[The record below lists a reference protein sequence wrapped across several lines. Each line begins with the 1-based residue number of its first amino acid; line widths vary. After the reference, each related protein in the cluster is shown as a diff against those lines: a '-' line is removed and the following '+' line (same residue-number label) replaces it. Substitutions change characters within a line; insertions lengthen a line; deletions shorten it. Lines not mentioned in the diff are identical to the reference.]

1 MNNTQTIAG
10 FSLLTLIVILG
21 FTLTSSIELF
31 YRLLIGLGFGF
42 ALSRAS
48 MGFAGSVNRLY
59 RTNSSTLA
67 KALLWMFL
75 LTAIL
80 TSFVI
85 YGNEANYN
93 LNIYP
98 INMGLILGG
107 LMFGVGMSFSSCCAT
122 GSLCD
127 LASGFSRAF
136 TTIFFFGMGVFLG
149 FYYQGT
155 APWIKESWITSTT
168 GATSKGGVFLP
179 DLFTFDGMNGYIG
192 AIVLTAILSY
202 IILFFTKR
210 YEKKY
215 ASTTTD
221 TKEKSKE
228 TFNFNYENIFIKE
241 WNMKI
246 SAIIIAILF
255 VLLLL
260 LTDKGWSA
268 TSPFGLWFGK
278 LLMMFGATPESL
290 SQFTTRSTEFFSQSI
305 FEYGTSLQNFGIILG
320 VVISLLLSR
329 TFVTKFKA
337 GFKINPKDFALFAV
351 GGFIMGFGTRLSN
364 GCNVGSLFT
373 PIAELSL
380 SGWLYLVFV
389 VAGGFIGN
397 IIMSKVFYKK

>member
-1 MNNTQTIAG
+1 MYNRQTIAG
-10 FSLLTLIVILG
+10 FSLLTLVLILG
-21 FTLTSSIELF
+21 FALTSSIELF
-31 YRLLIGLGFGF
+31 YRLLLGLGFGF

-59 RTNSSTLA
+59 RMNSSALA

-107 LMFGVGMSFSSCCAT
+107 FMFGIGMAFSSCCAT

-127 LASGFSRAF
+127 LASGFSRAL
-136 TTIFFFGMGVFLG
+136 TTIFFFSIGVFLG
-149 FYYQGT
+149 FSYQGT
-155 APWIKESWITSTT
+155 ASWVNDSWITTTT
-168 GATSKGGVFLP
+168 GAASKGGVFLP

-192 AIVLTAILSY
+192 AIALTAILSY
-202 IILFFTKR
+202 IIVLFANR
-210 YEKKY
+210 YEQKNGSTPISKK
-215 ASTTTD
+215 
-221 TKEKSKE
+221 EENKSL
-228 TFNFNYENIFIKE
+228 TYENIFIKG
-241 WNMKI
+241 WSMRT
-246 SAIIIAILF
+246 SGIIIAILF
-255 VLLLL
+255 VILLL

-268 TSPFGLWFGK
+268 TSPFGFWFGK
-278 LLMMFGATPESL
+278 ILMMFGATAESL
-290 SQFTTRSTEFFSQSI
+290 SEFTTRSVEFFSQSI

-329 TFVTKFKA
+329 TFITKFKA

-364 GCNVGSLFT
+364 GCNVGALFT
-373 PIAELSL
+373 PIAEFSL
-380 SGWLYLVFV
+380 SGWLYLVV
-389 VAGGFIGN
+389 VVIGGFIGN
-397 IIMSKVFYKK
+397 IIMSRVIYKK

>member
-1 MNNTQTIAG
+1 MNNKQTIAG

-21 FTLTSSIELF
+21 FTFTSSIELF

-59 RTNSSTLA
+59 RMNSSALA

-107 LMFGVGMSFSSCCAT
+107 LMFGIGMSFSSCCAT

-127 LASGFSRAF
+127 LASGFSRAL

-149 FYYQGT
+149 FYVQGT
-155 APWIKESWITSTT
+155 ASWVNDSWITSAT
-168 GATSKGGVFLP
+168 GETSKGGVFLP

-192 AIVLTAILSY
+192 AIALTAILSY
-202 IILFFTKR
+202 TIVFFANR
-210 YEKKY
+210 YEKKNGS
-215 ASTTTD
+215 APTAK
-221 TKEKSKE
+221 KEESKSL
-228 TFNFNYENIFIKE
+228 TYENIFIKG
-241 WNMKI
+241 WSMRT
-246 SAIIIAILF
+246 SGIIIAILF
-255 VLLLL
+255 VILLL

-278 LLMMFGATPESL
+278 ILMMFGATPESL
-290 SQFTTRSTEFFSQSI
+290 SAFTTRSTEFFSQSI

-320 VVISLLLSR
+320 VVIALLLSR
-329 TFVTKFKA
+329 TFVSKFKA
-337 GFKINPKDFALFAV
+337 GLKINPKDFALFAL

-380 SGWLYLVFV
+380 SGWMYLVFV
-389 VAGGFIGN
+389 VIGGFVGN
-397 IIMSKVFYKK
+397 IIMKRVIYKK